1 MLIVIVMP
9 GSRVVGIGGPDTPT
23 LCMEYHKAVNFL
35 RSTGLEPMEKHK
47 ATYVGHHQ
55 TASEV
60 PF

>member
-1 MLIVIVMP
+1 MP

-35 RSTGLEPMEKHK
+35 RNTGLEPMEKHK